1 VLLNIFKIIVI
12 VKFIQEKVVGIAH
25 HMMKELLGYK
35 VIIMILIAIEQNMYQ
50 VKNSVYKKL
59 LKYFSEDED
68 KYNNLLQEIQNMNE
82 STGVVQTFY
91 YK

>member
-1 VLLNIFKIIVI
+1 M
-12 VKFIQEKVVGIAH
+12 GIAH